1 LQVEH
6 QIVENKDVSM
16 CLISPF
22 VDLRL
27 KTCGKL
33 FFKRMIEKKT
43 SIIKRL
49 ANGAAEK
56 KRFERWIRHKEVTSI
71 RLIDTEKA
79 RVKTQ
84 VINRH
89 VLGIQ
94 DTTEI
99 NYQSKNGRAHG
110 LGTVGNGKDIGFL
123 MHPMIAVD
131 ASSGEVLG
139 CAEIELW
146 NRTKKADELYSK
158 LPIEEKESYRWIATA
173 ESASKV
179 LSEAKCV
186 TFIGDRESDIYEFLD
201 RIPNQNTHLIA
212 RVCRDRII
220 KDSPYKKLYEHLDQT
235 EESGRV
241 RMEIPRDIRKGR
253 KKREALL
260 SIKYSAVTIVKPKK
274 CTDESASKSVK
285 LYVVEAKELDCPSEQ
300 EPVHWRLFTTH
311 IVNDFSEA
319 KQIILW
325 YRMRWI
331 IEQVFRTVKSQ
342 GINIEESQTELGDN
356 LMKLGI
362 LALCAAI
369 QIMQLVSARDGTTE
383 LKTQDLF
390 TVDERA
396 FMSALLVKV
405 EGKTQKQQNP
415 HSEDNLAWA
424 AWIIARLGG
433 WHCYTKSEG
442 PPGPI
447 VMGRGLKRF
456 YEMFDGWNLYRDV
469 STG

>member
-1 LQVEH
+1 
-6 QIVENKDVSM
+6 M
-16 CLISPF
+16 RLISPF

-27 KTCGKL
+27 KISGGL

-43 SIIKRL
+43 VIMKRL
-49 ANGAAEK
+49 VNGAAEK
-56 KRFERWIRHKEVTSI
+56 KRFERWIRHKEVTPA
-71 RLIDTEKA
+71 RLINTEKS
-79 RVKTQ
+79 RVKEL
-84 VINRH
+84 VKNRH

-99 NYQSKNGRAHG
+99 NYDSNNGRTHG
-110 LGTVGNGKDIGFL
+110 LGTVGNGTDIGFF
-123 MHPMIAVD
+123 MHPLIAVD
-131 ASSGEVLG
+131 AKTGSVIG

-146 NRTKKADELYSK
+146 NRTKKSDKDYAK
-158 LPIEEKESYRWIATA
+158 LPIEEKESYRWIETA
-173 ESASKV
+173 ESARDV
-179 LSEAKCV
+179 LSEAACV
-186 TFIGDRESDIYEFLD
+186 TFIGDRENDIYEFLD
-201 RIPNQNTHLIA
+201 RIPNQNSEIIT

-220 KDSPYKKLYEHLDQT
+220 KNSAYKKLYEHLDHT
-235 EESGRV
+235 EESGRI
-241 RMEIPRDIRKGR
+241 RIEIPRDVRKGR

-260 SIKYSAVTIVKPKK
+260 SIKHSVIEIAKPKK
-274 CTDESASKSVK
+274 CTDKLASKSIK
-285 LYVVEAKELDCPSEQ
+285 MYVIEAKELDCPSGQ

-311 IVNDFSEA
+311 IVSDFDEA

-342 GINIEESQTELGDN
+342 GLDIEESQVESGEN
-356 LMKLGI
+356 LMKLAV
-362 LALCAAI
+362 LALCAAL
-369 QIMQLVSARDGTTE
+369 QIMQLISAREGTTE
-383 LKTQDLF
+383 LQTNDLF
-390 TVDERA
+390 TANERL
-396 FMSALLVKV
+396 FMAVVLRKV

-415 HSEDNLAWA
+415 HPCENLAWA
-424 AWIIARLGG
+424 SWILARLGG

-456 YEMFDGWNLYRDV
+456 YEMFEGWNLYKDV